1 MGCRLSSSAR
11 HEPQVRG
18 QRRSTQ
24 GGFTS
29 KTGFGDVAN
38 FVPVSLDIRSDR
50 YSTGPP
56 GELIQTNGQPA
67 CPEDGVLHADVSR
80 RDSVVLCFKPS
91 CITANSRAAS
101 PWFTI
106 PSRSH
111 MLSNFEWRFLWDV
124 REYDMLRC
132 SLYLECRRTPLK
144 QQKFC
149 VDVCHN
155 FELRG
160 AEICFSFALIT
171 LEEVMTEKQ
180 RRRII
185 SSRSSPKLQLQNVQ
199 KTHKNWSPCN
209 AHPKERNARCLA
221 YLTTYRRLTSRC
233 ICCDCNCPMLGTSFT
248 ASKEV
253 KLVTAHHFFHA
264 PVKETVSCT
273 KSTFEGTSQIWG
285 ARNFLSRQDISG
297 FFQTQSVLQDAETAD
312 TMSRIGAELGTKIL
326 VELNFHDVKID
337 DSSFECSPVPSR
349 CHFDENILRHGI
361 RDYFHTSQTKS
372 SWRSFKDNNL
382 RRRSSWMNLICLSKP
397 GNPHFFCDAMHGRSR
412 VHGLLP
418 LFDTLRCSVQNLS
431 DHPPLLVLEN
441 FLSPED
447 CDTLITVAAP
457 ELRRS
462 RVTDGKLSNGRTS
475 SSAFLTGHANE
486 PIVMDLEDRII
497 AAVCMVGRI
506 VDSHR
511 SRKGMQSLLPSHLIS
526 AEPFQVVHY
535 SPGQSYTSHFDN
547 KMGCVRRACT
557 FMAYLSD
564 VESGGATHFPKAVA
578 AGTQQE
584 GIKIMPKKGRALIFW
599 SIVDGREDPHSLHE
613 AETVERGSKW
623 IVTKW
628 LQIDQALGTLPMK
641 RTEL

>member
-199 KTHKNWSPCN
+199 KTHKNWSQP
-209 AHPKERNARCLA
+209 
-221 YLTTYRRLTSRC
+221 
-233 ICCDCNCPMLGTSFT
+233 ITSFT
-248 ASKEV
+248 RLLKKLFPAQNLPSKVLHKFGE
-253 KLVTAHHFFHA
+253 H
-264 PVKETVSCT
+264 
-273 KSTFEGTSQIWG
+273 GTSS
-285 ARNFLSRQDISG
+285 LVK
-297 FFQTQSVLQDAETAD
+297 TQVASFRLKVYFKMQKQPIQCQGSV
-312 TMSRIGAELGTKIL
+312 
-326 VELNFHDVKID
+326 
-337 DSSFECSPVPSR
+337 
-349 CHFDENILRHGI
+349 
-361 RDYFHTSQTKS
+361 
-372 SWRSFKDNNL
+372 
-382 RRRSSWMNLICLSKP
+382 RSSEQ
-397 GNPHFFCDAMHGRSR
+397 R
-412 VHGLLP
+412 
-418 LFDTLRCSVQNLS
+418 
-431 DHPPLLVLEN
+431 
-441 FLSPED
+441 
-447 CDTLITVAAP
+447 
-457 ELRRS
+457 
-462 RVTDGKLSNGRTS
+462 
-475 SSAFLTGHANE
+475 
-486 PIVMDLEDRII
+486 
-497 AAVCMVGRI
+497 
-506 VDSHR
+506 
-511 SRKGMQSLLPSHLIS
+511 
-526 AEPFQVVHY
+526 
-535 SPGQSYTSHFDN
+535 
-547 KMGCVRRACT
+547 
-557 FMAYLSD
+557 YLS
-564 VESGGATHFPKAVA
+564 S
-578 AGTQQE
+578 
-584 GIKIMPKKGRALIFW
+584 
-599 SIVDGREDPHSLHE
+599 
-613 AETVERGSKW
+613 
-623 IVTKW
+623 
-628 LQIDQALGTLPMK
+628 
-641 RTEL
+641 